1 MKKSELTKR
10 EQKLISMVQGIG
22 FGQMEFVSIKDGAA
36 IFTEATQK
44 VSNIKLSGNDYR
56 HVGSRPD
63 GDFQLKQEHLNLI
76 ETIRK
81 TTCGMIRQ
89 IKVSNGLPTNVVMAE
104 GVMS

>member
-1 MKKSELTKR
+1 MYYRELSKMEQQLIKTISEV
-10 EQKLISMVQGIG
+10 S

-56 HVGSRPD
+56 HLGTRSD
-63 GDFQLKQEHLNLI
+63 GDFQLKPEHLNLI

-81 TTCGMIRQ
+81 TTNGIIRQ